1 MPDEKIKIIKKS
13 SKDYPKIL
21 KEISN
26 APRQLYVRGELPK
39 NHEMNF
45 AIVGTRAA
53 SEYGKTLAFK
63 IAKELSELGFNIVSG
78 LALGIDTQAHLGAL
92 AARQTCLPAGRT
104 IAVLGSGIDDASIFP
119 KENLALVKKIV
130 DSGGAVI
137 SEYEPKAKSEIW
149 YFPERNR
156 IVSGLSRGVLVVEA
170 PEKSGALIT
179 ARLAL
184 EQNREVFAIP
194 GSIFSKN
201 SIGANNLI
209 KSGAKMVTSI
219 DDILEEFN
227 LIGLKNKKEENEK
240 ENMSPEEKL
249 IFNIIE
255 KEPVHIDKICEI
267 AKMPASRALSIVS
280 MLEIRGII
288 KNIGGKFAKI

>member
-1 MPDEKIKIIKKS
+1 MSSEKIKIIKKS
-13 SKDYPKIL
+13 SKEYPKIL
-21 KEISN
+21 REIVN
-26 APRQLYVRGELPK
+26 APKQLYVRGELPK

-63 IAKELSELGFNIVSG
+63 IAKELAELGFNIVSG

-92 AARQTCLPAGRT
+92 AGGGKT
-104 IAVLGSGIDDASIFP
+104 IAVLGSGTLDASIFP

-137 SEYEPKAKSEIW
+137 SEYEPQAKSEIW

-156 IVSGLSRGVLVVEA
+156 IVSGLSRGALVVEA

-194 GSIFSKN
+194 GSVFSKN

-209 KSGAKMVTSI
+209 KSGAKMVTSV

-227 LIGLKNKKEENEK
+227 LIGLKSKKEENK
-240 ENMSPEEKL
+240 RENMNPEEKM
-249 IFNIIE
+249 IFSIIE

-267 AKMPASRALSIVS
+267 AKMPAGRVMSIVS
-280 MLEIRGII
+280 ILEIQGII
-288 KNIGGKFAKI
+288 KNIGGKFVKI